1 MAQKFYLLRYYLVFL
16 GLTVVA
22 WAVNS
27 AGKVENIFELS
38 SMPYFLGI
46 IGLYGL
52 SHMFRMIRLAILTLD
67 ERHEIFPLVTAH
79 ALTAFPSSFIPFK
92 IGELLRLGSFFYV
105 YGPRQKALAIW
116 LAERFGDIS
125 VISLFI
131 LGLYLF
137 GANLPPTLHFILFIF
152 LFFSILGLLTF
163 FAVSKLSIFLNRYLV
178 LSSHSKRGL
187 ILLKISHTLTS
198 LEVCIYRSIEGR
210 LVSLLLFSIIIWCL
224 EILALVAF
232 LKNNLYP
239 LENLA
244 QYFMAGL
251 SGSLR
256 QELISLD
263 INFGIYQSLTLA
275 TLTALFVL
283 FISISKWLRN
293 IRW

>member
-1 MAQKFYLLRYYLVFL
+1 MAQKLYLLRYYLVFL
-16 GLTVVA
+16 GLAVFT
-22 WAVNS
+22 WAVHS
-27 AGKVENIFELS
+27 ADKVEKIFELS
-38 SMPYFLGI
+38 SIPYFLGI
-46 IGLYGL
+46 IGLYGM
-52 SHMFRMIRLAILTLD
+52 SHLFRIIRLAILTLD
-67 ERHEIFPLVTAH
+67 ERHKIFPLITAH
-79 ALTAFPSSFIPFK
+79 ALTAFPSSFMPFK

-105 YGPRQKALAIW
+105 YKTKQKALAIW

-152 LFFSILGLLTF
+152 LFFSVLGLLTF
-163 FAVSKLSIFLNRYLV
+163 FAISKLSIFLNRYLV

-187 ILLKISHTLTS
+187 MLLKISHTLRS
-198 LEVCIYRSIEGR
+198 LEECIYRSIEGR
-210 LVSLLLFSIIIWCL
+210 LVSLLLFSIIIWSL

-232 LKNNLYP
+232 LKSNFYP
-239 LENLA
+239 IESLA

-256 QELISLD
+256 QELINLD

-275 TLTALFVL
+275 ILTALFVL
-283 FISISKWLRN
+283 FASLSKWLKN